1 MPVNPE
7 KLRRLQN
14 NVRIGGKGSVRRK
27 KKAVHKAAQTD
38 DKRLAA
44 TLKRMGVQQLPDVDE
59 VNMFK
64 LDGTVIH
71 FENPKGTLWNWFN
84 QCVALSCKVFSRLFD
99 PTVLSEFAVLECVF
113 V

>member
-71 FENPKGTLWNWFN
+71 FENPKGTL
-84 QCVALSCKVFSRLFD
+84 
-99 PTVLSEFAVLECVF
+99 
-113 V
+113 